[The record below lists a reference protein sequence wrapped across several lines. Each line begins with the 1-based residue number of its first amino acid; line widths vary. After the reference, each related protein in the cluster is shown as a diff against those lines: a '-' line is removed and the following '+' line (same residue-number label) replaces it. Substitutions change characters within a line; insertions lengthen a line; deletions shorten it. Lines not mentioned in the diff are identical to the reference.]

1 MIATSLEDWNK
12 WTKTYTMLPYVQR
25 FPLKQTHIVSWERA
39 WREAAQCS
47 FVLESGKKGRYSFL
61 GLQPIETISG
71 KGSQA
76 TIHNSATEKSTHV
89 EGVPLQL
96 IKRWMAP
103 YTGPR
108 VKSKNTPDF
117 IGGCVGYLGYD
128 VVRTFERLPNLAKD
142 DLQCPDYYFMLID
155 ELWIVDHVEQSLY
168 CAFHTHIE
176 KQPDRAKLQQLYELA
191 GERVRAMKQKWDHMM
206 SATND
211 IIELSDVMQRTL
223 AEHAVTKPDSAQ
235 STQST
240 QSTQASR
247 TAQTESLAQTEVSKK
262 IFIKAVERVQ
272 AYIEQGDV
280 TQVNLSLR
288 QCRRVSS
295 TAENIYE
302 WLRQLNPSP
311 YMGLLR
317 FPDFQLV
324 SGSPELLIKLN
335 DGKVSTRPIGGTR
348 RRGRDEEEDR
358 ALATELLSNQKENT
372 EHQML
377 VDLECDDLSKIAEP
391 HSVQVTDH
399 KVLEYYSHVMHIVSQ
414 VEAKLAAG
422 KDAYDVIEATFPG
435 GTITGA
441 PKVRTMEIIE
451 ELEPVRRGPY
461 TGSIGWIGFA
471 GDMELN
477 ITIRTLLLVDHIAY
491 VQAGAGIV
499 RESVAENEYE
509 ESLKKMQALWQAVQ
523 YSEAR

>member
-1 MIATSLEDWNK
+1 MIATSLQDWSK
-12 WTKTYTMLPYVQR
+12 WTHTYTMLPYVQR
-25 FPLKQTHIVSWERA
+25 FPLEQDQIVSWKKA
-39 WREAAQCS
+39 WQEAAACS
-47 FVLESGKKGRYSFL
+47 FLLESGKKGRYSFL
-61 GLQPIETISG
+61 GLQPVETLSG

-76 TIHNSATEKSTHV
+76 NIYHYESNDTSQVNGA
-89 EGVPLQL
+89 PLDV

-103 YTGPR
+103 YIGPR
-108 VKSKNTPDF
+108 VKDAPDF

-128 VVRTFERLPNLAKD
+128 VVRSFEQLPKLAQD
-142 DLQCPDYYFMLID
+142 DLPCPDYYFMLIN

-168 CAFHTHIE
+168 CAYHTYVANE
-176 KQPDRAKLQQLYELA
+176 ADRDHDELKHLYEQA
-191 GERVRAMKQKWDHMM
+191 NERVKAMKHKWDNMM
-206 SATND
+206 AKAIDVKATKEKAD
-211 IIELSDVMQRTL
+211 EMIRQSLLEYATAKQADV
-223 AEHAVTKPDSAQ
+223 E
-235 STQST
+235 
-240 QSTQASR
+240 QA
-247 TAQTESLAQTEVSKK
+247 TDMNKAD
-262 IFIKAVERVQ
+262 FIKAVEQVQ

-288 QCRRVSS
+288 QSRRVSS
-295 TAENIYE
+295 TAEHIYE

-317 FPDFQLV
+317 FPEFQLV
-324 SGSPELLIKLN
+324 SGSPELLIKL
-335 DGKVSTRPIGGTR
+335 DERKVSTRPIGGTR
-348 RRGRDEEEDR
+348 KRGRDEQEDR
-358 ALATELLSNQKENT
+358 ELAAELLSNHKEIT

-377 VDLECDDLSKIAEP
+377 VDLECDDLRKIAEP
-391 HSVQVTDH
+391 HTVQVTDD

-461 TGSIGWIGFA
+461 TGSIGWIGFD
-471 GDMELN
+471 GNMELN
-477 ITIRTLLLVDHIAY
+477 ITIRTLVLVNDIAY

-499 RESVAENEYE
+499 RESVPEREYD

-523 YSEAR
+523 YSEADGEVG